1 MTPVFIELWSIWV
14 RKKISFQ
21 TSLNCRAHNLTL
33 VWILMDQFPVMSSIR
48 FFFTVN
54 FPQDKHFAENTV
66 TFYVG
71 GANYSNRHHML
82 KIYSLI

>member
-1 MTPVFIELWSIWV
+1 ME
-14 RKKISFQ
+14 
-21 TSLNCRAHNLTL
+21 
-33 VWILMDQFPVMSSIR
+33 QFPVMSSIR
-48 FFFTVN
+48 FFFGFFFTVN

>member
-1 MTPVFIELWSIWV
+1 
-14 RKKISFQ
+14 
-21 TSLNCRAHNLTL
+21 
-33 VWILMDQFPVMSSIR
+33 MDQFPVMSSIR
-48 FFFTVN
+48 FVFLFFFTMN